1 MLFIL
6 PMWYSPSYF
15 TNLQS
20 SNVMINKLIV
30 LSETQLSLQ
39 VFFCDIKL
47 PLNLRKYSLPL
58 YTYKSHNGMVAN
70 FPEVF

>member
-1 MLFIL
+1 
-6 PMWYSPSYF
+6 
-15 TNLQS
+15 
-20 SNVMINKLIV
+20 MINKLIV